1 MADGPPLTS
10 EELRRYIASLNQLN
24 RMWRRPTD
32 SRAEDGFTEQVDDDD
47 DLERELDELE
57 EELRGDRSP

>member
-1 MADGPPLTS
+1 MADGRPPTS

-24 RMWRRPTD
+24 RMCRRPTD
-32 SRAEDGFTEQVDDDD
+32 SRPEYGFTVQVDDD

-57 EELRGDRSP
+57 EELHEDPLL

>member
-1 MADGPPLTS
+1 MADGRPLTS
-10 EELRRYIASLNQLN
+10 EELRRYIASLNQLK
-24 RMWRRPTD
+24 RMCRCPTD
-32 SRAEDGFTEQVDDDD
+32 SRAEDGFTEQVDD